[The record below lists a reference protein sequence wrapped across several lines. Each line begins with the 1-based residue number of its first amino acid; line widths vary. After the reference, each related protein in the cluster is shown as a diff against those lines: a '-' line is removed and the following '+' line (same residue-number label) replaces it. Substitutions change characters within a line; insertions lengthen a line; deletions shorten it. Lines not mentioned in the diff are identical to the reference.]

1 MIKKSLSDEQL
12 ANKTVDSS
20 PLPKAIDA
28 ASSHSASATSVDN
41 PVAAE
46 PNISSQ
52 LFQEISSALAVVIS
66 KDVVTSKD
74 NMISESTGYVRIDT
88 PVIFIAINALNF
100 FNKNIVIFNRL
111 KQTSSSGRLVNLRR
125 V

>member
-12 ANKTVDSS
+12 ANKTVDS
-20 PLPKAIDA
+20 PLPKAMD
-28 ASSHSASATSVDN
+28 ASSHLASTTSVDN

-46 PNISSQ
+46 PNLSSQ

-111 KQTSSSGRLVNLRR
+111 KQTSSSGRLVNLLR